1 MSINLGNRNGVN
13 LSLIHGYQAPGTNKM
28 YYFLDQ
34 NGDNN
39 PNGDEVSHQALDDL
53 FNGGA
58 DTTAGGNRTI
68 KVDADD
74 GTYTIKLPTVAELK
88 PLGKSQNLFG
98 GHWGGVGEYT
108 YWAADRSD
116 SPDQHALYGLT
127 SWNTYYRD
135 DSERQF
141 VALEVDFKSSK
152 PPPVS
157 GPMDLG
163 GLTTTQISAL
173 SAVSISAIS
182 PASVTAIAPLDVS
195 QLSVKAVVTDGLYKV
210 DKNQY
215 AVTDNTL
222 SVGDTLGDAV
232 ILKTADGKTFVPK
245 AVQAVIDDGDRT
257 GLVTKTKKGWQ
268 EQFFGSDGIAEK
280 ALVNMNATQM
290 LSRESS
296 ADKDINKDGR
306 IGDYVTGVFD
316 SDGLFK
322 TASGAISYSNIG
334 LNVGDVISGE
344 HDIQIS
350 DGKNWTTKNQIVA
363 FVEHD
368 SMGEI
373 LMKKGNK
380 YSVQAFHTDTG
391 LVEGGAKSVS
401 ASNVLAREWYYGAD
415 LNFDASISNIGQN
428 AMPTDWTQKNGSW
441 F

>member
-13 LSLIHGYQAPGTNKM
+13 LSLINAYQAPGTNKM

-34 NGDNN
+34 NGDGN
-39 PNGDEVSHQALDDL
+39 PNSDEVSHQSLDNL

-58 DTTAGGNRTI
+58 DTTTSGNRTI

-88 PLGKSQNLFG
+88 PLTSSQNLFG

-116 SPDQHALYGLT
+116 SPEQHALYGLR
-127 SWNTYYRD
+127 SGNTYMRD
-135 DSERQF
+135 DSEGQF
-141 VALEVDFKSSK
+141 VALEVDFKSNK
-152 PPPVS
+152 PAPAP
-157 GPMDLG
+157 GTLDLG
-163 GLTTTQISAL
+163 RLTTTQISTL
-173 SAVSISAIS
+173 SAAPISAIS
-182 PASVTAIAPLDVS
+182 PASISAIAPLDVS
-195 QLSVKAVVTDGLYKV
+195 DLS
-210 DKNQY
+210 
-215 AVTDNTL
+215 
-222 SVGDTLGDAV
+222 
-232 ILKTADGKTFVPK
+232 LKTADGKAFTPK
-245 AVQAVIDDGDRT
+245 NVLAVIDEGDRT
-257 GLVTKTKKGWQ
+257 GIVTKTRTGWQ
-268 EQFFGSDGIAEK
+268 EQFFGSDGVAER
-280 ALVNMNATQM
+280 ALVNMNAAQM

-306 IGDYVTGVFD
+306 IGDYITGVFD
-316 SDGLFK
+316 SDGLYK

-350 DGKNWTTKNQIVA
+350 DGKNWSTKNQIVA

-368 SMGEI
+368 GMGEI
-373 LMKKGNK
+373 LMKNKNK

-391 LVEGGAKSVS
+391 LIEGGAKSIS
-401 ASNVLAREWYYGAD
+401 TSNVLAREWYYGAD
-415 LNFDASISNIGQN
+415 LNFDKSISNIGQN

>member
-13 LSLIHGYQAPGTNKM
+13 LSLINPYQAPGTNKM

-39 PNGDEVSHQALDDL
+39 PNGDEISHQALDDL

-68 KVDADD
+68 KVDNDD

-116 SPDQHALYGLT
+116 SPEQHALYGLT
-127 SWNTYYRD
+127 SWNTYMRD

-152 PPPVS
+152 PPPVP
-157 GPMDLG
+157 GPIDLG
-163 GLTTTQISAL
+163 GLTTTQISTL
-173 SAVSISAIS
+173 SAASISAIS

-195 QLSVKAVVTDGLYKV
+195 DLS
-210 DKNQY
+210 
-215 AVTDNTL
+215 
-222 SVGDTLGDAV
+222 
-232 ILKTADGKTFVPK
+232 LKTADGKAFIPK
-245 AVQAVIDDGDRT
+245 NVLAIIDEDDRT
-257 GLVTKTKKGWQ
+257 GIVTKTKKGWQ

-280 ALVNMNATQM
+280 ALVNMNASQM
-290 LSRESS
+290 LDRESS
-296 ADKDINKDGR
+296 AGKDINKDGR
-306 IGDYVTGVFD
+306 VGDYITGIFD
-316 SDGLFK
+316 SDGLYK

-334 LNVGDVISGE
+334 LNTGDVISGE

-350 DGKNWTTKNQIVA
+350 PGRNWTTKNQIVA

-368 SMGEI
+368 GMGEI
-373 LMKKGNK
+373 LMKNKNK

-391 LVEGGAKSVS
+391 LIEGGTKSVS

-415 LNFDASISNIGQN
+415 LNFDKSISNIGQN

>member
-1 MSINLGNRNGVN
+1 MNLGNRNGVN
-13 LSLIHGYQAPGTNKM
+13 LNLINP
-28 YYFLDQ
+28 YYTSNEKAYYYLDQ
-34 NGDNN
+34 NGDGT
-39 PNGDEVSHQALDDL
+39 PNSDEVSHQTLDNL

-58 DTTAGGNRTI
+58 DTTTSSNRTI
-68 KVDADD
+68 TVDANN
-74 GTYTIKLPTVAELK
+74 GTYTIKLPTVDELK
-88 PLGKSQNLFG
+88 GLTNIQSFLGG
-98 GHWGGVGEYT
+98 RWAGVGEST

-116 SPDQHALYGLT
+116 SPDQHALYGLR

-135 DSERQF
+135 DSQGQF
-141 VALEVDFKSSK
+141 VALEVDFKSNA
-152 PPPVS
+152 PIVS
-157 GPMDLG
+157 PLSTQDVNRLQ
-163 GLTTTQISAL
+163 TTQISAL
-173 SAVSISAIS
+173 TTTSLSAF
-182 PASVTAIAPLDVS
+182 SVAAIAPFDVS
-195 QLSVKAVVTDGLYKV
+195 ELS
-210 DKNQY
+210 
-215 AVTDNTL
+215 
-222 SVGDTLGDAV
+222 
-232 ILKTADGKTFVPK
+232 LKTADGKAFTPK
-245 AVQAVIDDGDRT
+245 NVLAVIDEGDRT
-257 GLVTKTKKGWQ
+257 GIVTKTKKGWQ
-268 EQFFGSDGIAEK
+268 EQFFGSDGVAER
-280 ALVNMNATQM
+280 ALVNMNAAQM

-306 IGDYVTGVFD
+306 IGDYITGVFD
-316 SDGLFK
+316 SDGLYK

>member
-1 MSINLGNRNGVN
+1 MNLGNRNGVN
-13 LSLIHGYQAPGTNKM
+13 LNLINP
-28 YYFLDQ
+28 YYTSNEKAYYYLDQ
-34 NGDNN
+34 NGDGT
-39 PNGDEVSHQALDDL
+39 PNSDEVSHQTLDNL

-58 DTTAGGNRTI
+58 DTTTSSNRTI
-68 KVDADD
+68 TVDANN
-74 GTYTIKLPTVAELK
+74 GTYTIKLPTVDELK
-88 PLGKSQNLFG
+88 GLTNIQSFLGG
-98 GHWGGVGEYT
+98 RWAGVGEST
-108 YWAADRSD
+108 YWTEDRSD
-116 SPDQHALYGLT
+116 SPNQHALYGLR

-135 DSERQF
+135 DSQGQF
-141 VALEVDFKSSK
+141 VALEVDFKSNA
-152 PPPVS
+152 PIVS
-157 GPMDLG
+157 PLSTQDVNRLQ
-163 GLTTTQISAL
+163 TTQISAL
-173 SAVSISAIS
+173 TTTSLSAF
-182 PASVTAIAPLDVS
+182 SVAAIAPFDVS
-195 QLSVKAVVTDGLYKV
+195 ELS
-210 DKNQY
+210 
-215 AVTDNTL
+215 
-222 SVGDTLGDAV
+222 
-232 ILKTADGKTFVPK
+232 LKTADGKAFTPK
-245 AVQAVIDDGDRT
+245 NVLAVIDEGDRT
-257 GLVTKTKKGWQ
+257 GIVTKTKKGWQ
-268 EQFFGSDGIAEK
+268 EQFFGSDGVAER
-280 ALVNMNATQM
+280 ALVNMNAAQM

-296 ADKDINKDGR
+296 AGKDINKDGR

-380 YSVQAFHTDTG
+380 YSVQAFNTDTG
-391 LVEGGAKSVS
+391 LIEGGAKSVS

>member
-13 LSLIHGYQAPGTNKM
+13 LSLINPYQAPNTNKT

-34 NGDNN
+34 NGNGS

-58 DTTAGGNRTI
+58 DTTTGGSRTLTI
-68 KVDADD
+68 DAD
-74 GTYTIKLPTVAELK
+74 GGVYTVKLPTVAELK
-88 PLGKSQNLFG
+88 PLSSSQNLFG
-98 GHWGGVGEYT
+98 GHWGGSGEFT

-116 SPDQHALYGLT
+116 SPEQHALYGLRST
-127 SWNTYYRD
+127 NTYYRD
-135 DSERQF
+135 DSQGQF
-141 VALEVDFKSSK
+141 VALEVDFVSNTPLPP
-152 PPPVS
+152 PPPV
-157 GPMDLG
+157 DLSK
-163 GLTTTQISAL
+163 LQTTQISIL
-173 SAVSISAIS
+173 SAAPISAIS
-182 PASVTAIAPLDVS
+182 TASVTAVAPLDVS
-195 QLSVKAVVTDGLYKV
+195 DLS
-210 DKNQY
+210 
-215 AVTDNTL
+215 
-222 SVGDTLGDAV
+222 
-232 ILKTADGKTFVPK
+232 LKTADGKAFTPK
-245 AVQAVIDDGDRT
+245 NVLAVIDEGDRT
-257 GLVTKTKKGWQ
+257 GIVTKTRTGWQ
-268 EQFFGSDGIAEK
+268 EQFFGSDGVAER
-280 ALVNMNATQM
+280 ALVNMNAAQM

-306 IGDYVTGVFD
+306 IGDYITGVFD
-316 SDGLFK
+316 SDGLYK

-350 DGKNWTTKNQIVA
+350 PNVNWSTKNQIVA

-368 SMGEI
+368 GMGEI
-373 LMKKGNK
+373 LMKNKNK
-380 YSVQAFHTDTG
+380 YSVQAFNADTG

-415 LNFDASISNIGQN
+415 LNFDTSISNIGQN

>member
-13 LSLIHGYQAPGTNKM
+13 LSLINAYQAPGTNKM

-58 DTTAGGNRTI
+58 DTTTSGNRTI

-88 PLGKSQNLFG
+88 PLTSSQNLFG

-116 SPDQHALYGLT
+116 SPEQHALYGLR
-127 SWNTYYRD
+127 SGNTYMRD
-135 DSERQF
+135 DSEGQF

-152 PPPVS
+152 PPPVP
-157 GPMDLG
+157 GPIDLG
-163 GLTTTQISAL
+163 GLTTTQISTL
-173 SAVSISAIS
+173 SAAPISAIS
-182 PASVTAIAPLDVS
+182 SASVTAVAPLDVS
-195 QLSVKAVVTDGLYKV
+195 DLS
-210 DKNQY
+210 
-215 AVTDNTL
+215 
-222 SVGDTLGDAV
+222 
-232 ILKTADGKTFVPK
+232 LKTADGKAFTPK
-245 AVQAVIDDGDRT
+245 NVLAVIDEGDRT
-257 GLVTKTKKGWQ
+257 GIVTKTRTGWQ
-268 EQFFGSDGIAEK
+268 EQFFGSDGVAER
-280 ALVNMNATQM
+280 ALVNMNAAQM

-306 IGDYVTGVFD
+306 IGDYITGVFD
-316 SDGLFK
+316 SDGLYK

-350 DGKNWTTKNQIVA
+350 DGKNWSTKNQIVA

-368 SMGEI
+368 GMGEI
-373 LMKKGNK
+373 LMKNKNK
-380 YSVQAFHTDTG
+380 YSVQAFNTDTG
-391 LVEGGAKSVS
+391 LIEGGAKSVS

-415 LNFDASISNIGQN
+415 LNFDKSISNIGQN

>member
-13 LSLIHGYQAPGTNKM
+13 LSLINAYQAPSTNKM

-34 NGDNN
+34 NGDGN
-39 PNGDEVSHQALDDL
+39 PNSDEVSHQSLDNL

-58 DTTAGGNRTI
+58 DTTTSGNRTI

-88 PLGKSQNLFG
+88 PLSSSQNLFG

-116 SPDQHALYGLT
+116 SPEQHALYGLR
-127 SWNTYYRD
+127 SGNTYMRD
-135 DSERQF
+135 DSEGQF

-152 PPPVS
+152 PPPVP
-157 GPMDLG
+157 GPIDLG
-163 GLTTTQISAL
+163 GLTTTQISTL
-173 SAVSISAIS
+173 SAAPISAIS
-182 PASVTAIAPLDVS
+182 SASVTAVAPLDVS
-195 QLSVKAVVTDGLYKV
+195 DLS
-210 DKNQY
+210 
-215 AVTDNTL
+215 
-222 SVGDTLGDAV
+222 
-232 ILKTADGKTFVPK
+232 LKTADGKAFTPK
-245 AVQAVIDDGDRT
+245 NVLAVIDEGDRT
-257 GLVTKTKKGWQ
+257 GIVTKTRTGWQ
-268 EQFFGSDGIAEK
+268 EQFFGSDGVAER
-280 ALVNMNATQM
+280 ALVNMNAAQM

-306 IGDYVTGVFD
+306 IGDYITGVFD
-316 SDGLFK
+316 SDGLYK

-350 DGKNWTTKNQIVA
+350 DGKNWSTKNQIVA

-368 SMGEI
+368 GMGEI
-373 LMKKGNK
+373 LMKNKNK
-380 YSVQAFHTDTG
+380 YSVQAFNTDTG
-391 LVEGGAKSVS
+391 LIEGGAKSVS

-415 LNFDASISNIGQN
+415 LNFDKSISNIGQN

>member
-34 NGDNN
+34 NGDGN
-39 PNGDEVSHQALDDL
+39 PNSDEVSHQALDDL

-195 QLSVKAVVTDGLYKV
+195 DLS
-210 DKNQY
+210 
-215 AVTDNTL
+215 
-222 SVGDTLGDAV
+222 
-232 ILKTADGKTFVPK
+232 LKTADGKAFTPK
-245 AVQAVIDDGDRT
+245 NVLAVIDEGDRT
-257 GLVTKTKKGWQ
+257 GIVTKTKKGWQ
-268 EQFFGSDGIAEK
+268 EQFFGSDGVAER
-280 ALVNMNATQM
+280 ALVNMNAAQM

-306 IGDYVTGVFD
+306 IGDYITGVFD
-316 SDGLFK
+316 SDGLYK

-350 DGKNWTTKNQIVA
+350 DGKNWSTKNQIVA

-368 SMGEI
+368 GMGEI
-373 LMKKGNK
+373 LMKNKNK
-380 YSVQAFHTDTG
+380 YSVQAFNTDTG
-391 LVEGGAKSVS
+391 LIEGGAKSVS

-415 LNFDASISNIGQN
+415 LNFDKSISNIGQN

>member
-1 MSINLGNRNGVN
+1 
-13 LSLIHGYQAPGTNKM
+13 M

-39 PNGDEVSHQALDDL
+39 PNGDEISHQALDDL

-68 KVDADD
+68 KVDNDD

-127 SWNTYYRD
+127 SWNTYMRE

-152 PPPVS
+152 PPPVP
-157 GPMDLG
+157 GPTDLG
-163 GLTTTQISAL
+163 GLTTTQISTLIA
-173 SAVSISAIS
+173 APISAIS

-195 QLSVKAVVTDGLYKV
+195 DLS
-210 DKNQY
+210 
-215 AVTDNTL
+215 
-222 SVGDTLGDAV
+222 
-232 ILKTADGKTFVPK
+232 LKTADGKAFIPK
-245 AVQAVIDDGDRT
+245 NVLAIIDEDDRT
-257 GLVTKTKKGWQ
+257 GIVTKTKKGWQ

-280 ALVNMNATQM
+280 ALVNMNAAQM
-290 LSRESS
+290 LDRESS
-296 ADKDINKDGR
+296 AGKDINKDGR
-306 IGDYVTGVFD
+306 IGDYITGVFD
-316 SDGLFK
+316 SDGLYK
-322 TASGAISYSNIG
+322 TASGAISYANIG
-334 LNVGDVISGE
+334 LNTGDVISGE

-368 SMGEI
+368 GMGEI
-373 LMKKGNK
+373 LMKNKNK
-380 YSVQAFHTDTG
+380 YSVQAFNTETG
-391 LVEGGAKSVS
+391 LTEGGAKSVS

>member
-13 LSLIHGYQAPGTNKM
+13 LSLINAYQAPGTNKM

-34 NGDNN
+34 NGDGN
-39 PNGDEVSHQALDDL
+39 PNSDEVSHQSLDNL

-58 DTTAGGNRTI
+58 DTTTSGNRTI

-88 PLGKSQNLFG
+88 PLSSSQNLFG

-116 SPDQHALYGLT
+116 SPEQHALYGLR
-127 SWNTYYRD
+127 SGNTYMRD
-135 DSERQF
+135 DSEGQF

-152 PPPVS
+152 PPPVP
-157 GPMDLG
+157 GPIDLG
-163 GLTTTQISAL
+163 GLTTTQISTL
-173 SAVSISAIS
+173 SAAPISAIS
-182 PASVTAIAPLDVS
+182 SASVTAVAPLDVS
-195 QLSVKAVVTDGLYKV
+195 DLS
-210 DKNQY
+210 
-215 AVTDNTL
+215 
-222 SVGDTLGDAV
+222 
-232 ILKTADGKTFVPK
+232 LKTADGKAFTPK
-245 AVQAVIDDGDRT
+245 NVLAVIDEGDRT
-257 GLVTKTKKGWQ
+257 GIVTKTRTGWQ
-268 EQFFGSDGIAEK
+268 EQFFGSDGVAER
-280 ALVNMNATQM
+280 ALVNMNAAQM

-306 IGDYVTGVFD
+306 IGDYITGVFD
-316 SDGLFK
+316 SDGLYK

-350 DGKNWTTKNQIVA
+350 DGKNWSTKNQIVA

-368 SMGEI
+368 GMGEI
-373 LMKKGNK
+373 LMKNKNK
-380 YSVQAFHTDTG
+380 YSVQAFNTDTG
-391 LVEGGAKSVS
+391 LIEGGAKSVS

-415 LNFDASISNIGQN
+415 LNFDKSISNIGQN

>member
-13 LSLIHGYQAPGTNKM
+13 LSLINAYQAPGTNKM

-34 NGDNN
+34 NGDGN
-39 PNGDEVSHQALDDL
+39 PNSDEVSHQSLDNL

-58 DTTAGGNRTI
+58 DTTTSGNRTI

-88 PLGKSQNLFG
+88 PLTSSQNLFG

-116 SPDQHALYGLT
+116 SPEQHALYGLR
-127 SWNTYYRD
+127 SGNTYMRD
-135 DSERQF
+135 DSEGQF

-152 PPPVS
+152 PPPVP
-157 GPMDLG
+157 GPIDLG
-163 GLTTTQISAL
+163 GLTTTQISTL
-173 SAVSISAIS
+173 SAAPISAIS
-182 PASVTAIAPLDVS
+182 SASVTAVAPLDVS
-195 QLSVKAVVTDGLYKV
+195 DLS
-210 DKNQY
+210 
-215 AVTDNTL
+215 
-222 SVGDTLGDAV
+222 
-232 ILKTADGKTFVPK
+232 LKTADGKAFTPK
-245 AVQAVIDDGDRT
+245 NVLAVIDEGDRT
-257 GLVTKTKKGWQ
+257 GIVTKTKTGWQ
-268 EQFFGSDGIAEK
+268 EQFFGSDGVAER
-280 ALVNMNATQM
+280 ALVNMNAAQM

-306 IGDYVTGVFD
+306 IGDYITGVFD

-368 SMGEI
+368 GMGEI
-373 LMKKGNK
+373 LMKNKNK

-391 LVEGGAKSVS
+391 LIEGGAKSVS

-415 LNFDASISNIGQN
+415 LNFDKSISNIGQN

>member
-1 MSINLGNRNGVN
+1 MNLGNRNGVN
-13 LSLIHGYQAPGTNKM
+13 LNLINP
-28 YYFLDQ
+28 YYTSNEKAYYYLDQ
-34 NGDNN
+34 NGDGT
-39 PNGDEVSHQALDDL
+39 PNSDEVSHQTLDNL

-58 DTTAGGNRTI
+58 DTTTSSNRTI
-68 KVDADD
+68 TVDANN
-74 GTYTIKLPTVAELK
+74 GTYTIKLPTVDELK
-88 PLGKSQNLFG
+88 GLTNIQSFLGG
-98 GHWGGVGEYT
+98 RWAGVGEST
-108 YWAADRSD
+108 YWTADRSD
-116 SPDQHALYGLT
+116 SPNQHALYGLR

-135 DSERQF
+135 DSQGQF
-141 VALEVDFKSSK
+141 VALEVDFKSNA
-152 PPPVS
+152 PIVS
-157 GPMDLG
+157 PLSTQDVNRLQ
-163 GLTTTQISAL
+163 TTQISAL
-173 SAVSISAIS
+173 TTTSLSAF
-182 PASVTAIAPLDVS
+182 SVAAIAPFDVS
-195 QLSVKAVVTDGLYKV
+195 ELS
-210 DKNQY
+210 
-215 AVTDNTL
+215 
-222 SVGDTLGDAV
+222 
-232 ILKTADGKTFVPK
+232 LKTADGKAFTPK
-245 AVQAVIDDGDRT
+245 NVLAVIDEGDRT
-257 GLVTKTKKGWQ
+257 GIVTKTKKGWQ
-268 EQFFGSDGIAEK
+268 EQFFGSDGVAER
-280 ALVNMNATQM
+280 ALVNMNAAQM

-306 IGDYVTGVFD
+306 IGDYITGVFD
-316 SDGLFK
+316 SDGLYK

-415 LNFDASISNIGQN
+415 LNFDKSISNIGQN

>member
-13 LSLIHGYQAPGTNKM
+13 LSLINAYQAPGTNKM

-58 DTTAGGNRTI
+58 DTTTSGNRTI
-68 KVDADD
+68 KVDAED

-88 PLGKSQNLFG
+88 PLSTSQNLFG

-116 SPDQHALYGLT
+116 SPEQHALYGLR
-127 SWNTYYRD
+127 SGNTYMRD
-135 DSERQF
+135 DSEGQF

-152 PPPVS
+152 PPPVP
-157 GPMDLG
+157 GPIDLG
-163 GLTTTQISAL
+163 GLTTTQISTL
-173 SAVSISAIS
+173 SAAPISAIS
-182 PASVTAIAPLDVS
+182 SASVTAVAPLDVS
-195 QLSVKAVVTDGLYKV
+195 DLS
-210 DKNQY
+210 
-215 AVTDNTL
+215 
-222 SVGDTLGDAV
+222 
-232 ILKTADGKTFVPK
+232 LKTADGKAFTPK
-245 AVQAVIDDGDRT
+245 NVLAVIDEGDRT
-257 GLVTKTKKGWQ
+257 GIVTKTKKGWQ
-268 EQFFGSDGIAEK
+268 EQFFGSDGVAER
-280 ALVNMNATQM
+280 ALVNMNAAQM

-306 IGDYVTGVFD
+306 IGDYITGVFD
-316 SDGLFK
+316 SDGLYK

-350 DGKNWTTKNQIVA
+350 DGKNWSTKNQIVA

-368 SMGEI
+368 GMGEI
-373 LMKKGNK
+373 LMKNKNK
-380 YSVQAFHTDTG
+380 YSVQAFNTDTG
-391 LVEGGAKSVS
+391 LIEGGAKSVS

-415 LNFDASISNIGQN
+415 LNFDKSISNIGQN